1 MRDSNPTAK
10 GVCQTFRNWLRLA
23 AFIPSP
29 LQAPAQ
35 ASSDARRCSPPLASA
50 LLTAPLNAL
59 LICSSHSPAL
69 TPPHPGPQLS
79 GPSWRASRQ
88 LLSLLYHHLLIS
100 FSAATL
106 SSPWPYFPLF
116 RVSPLRL
123 EASWKHVPH
132 RPLSSLGPRLGYAF
146 GSESVSGLLLGG
158 GWGQPYRRTG
168 WSHRQTTL
176 LLKAARLQQNWSQ
189 ARTLQQ
195 WQNITT

>member
-1 MRDSNPTAK
+1 MDREAWRAAVHGVAKSRTRLSDSTETEYHLHRAAVRNSRKLHMRVSNPTAK

-106 SSPWPYFPLF
+106 SSP
-116 RVSPLRL
+116 
-123 EASWKHVPH
+123 
-132 RPLSSLGPRLGYAF
+132 
-146 GSESVSGLLLGG
+146 
-158 GWGQPYRRTG
+158 
-168 WSHRQTTL
+168 
-176 LLKAARLQQNWSQ
+176 
-189 ARTLQQ
+189 
-195 WQNITT
+195 